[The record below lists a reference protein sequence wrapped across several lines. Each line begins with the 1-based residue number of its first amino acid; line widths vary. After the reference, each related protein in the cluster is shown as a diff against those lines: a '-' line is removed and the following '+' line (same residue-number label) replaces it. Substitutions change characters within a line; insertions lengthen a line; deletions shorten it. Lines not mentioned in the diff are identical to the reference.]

1 MCLFFH
7 FRSEWD
13 GQYKGGKAK
22 GRVTRDLE
30 KKGKAIKI
38 NLNAKTVDFLLIR
51 NVAKDLIPQKRT
63 DLQVHVKMDTLW
75 TFKLDRCDILNQG

>member
-1 MCLFFH
+1 VG
-7 FRSEWD
+7 RAVQGRE
-13 GQYKGGKAK
+13 GKGTSDK
-22 GRVTRDLE
+22 GLG